1 MTLLGKGSIQKR
13 KGTKVWPGPFMMNI
27 EKLKEEQIAAAR
39 KVITTDQ
46 IGEIKTIGGCD
57 CAYVNNTV
65 IAAVVVCDDKLK
77 IVEKQVAV
85 VENDFPYLPGLL
97 YYREGKAIKEVFAK
111 QKNKPDILLVDGNG
125 VLHPL
130 RCGLASQL
138 GVELNQPTIGVA
150 KTRLLG
156 EEDEAGNI
164 KVGNEIIGT
173 EARLKEHAKPLYV
186 SVGHKVS
193 LKTAVDIVQKTTQSP
208 HKLPEPLH
216 LAHRLA
222 DKTRAILVKS
232 AANKN

>member
-1 MTLLGKGSIQKR
+1 MD
-13 KGTKVWPGPFMMNI
+13 I
-27 EKLKEEQIAAAR
+27 EKLKEEQLAAAR
-39 KVITTDQ
+39 KVVTTDEL
-46 IGEIKTIGGCD
+46 GEARTIAGCD

-77 IVEKQVAV
+77 IMEKQVAA
-85 VENDFPYLPGLL
+85 VESDFPYMPGLL
-97 YYREGKAIKEVFAK
+97 YYREGRAIKEAFAK
-111 QKNKPDILLVDGNG
+111 LKNKPDVLLVDGNG
-125 VLHPL
+125 ILHPL

-164 KVGNEIIGT
+164 RVGKDIIGA
-173 EARLKEHAKPLYV
+173 EFKAKEHAKQIYV

-193 LKTAVDIVQKTTQSP
+193 LERAVEIVQKTTQSP

-222 DKTRAILVKS
+222 DKARQAMEKAVK
-232 AANKN
+232 K

>member
-1 MTLLGKGSIQKR
+1 
-13 KGTKVWPGPFMMNI
+13 MNI
-27 EKLKEEQIAAAR
+27 EKLKEEQLAAAG
-39 KVITTDQ
+39 KVITKDDF
-46 IGEIKTIGGCD
+46 GAMKTIGGCD
-57 CAYVNNTV
+57 CAYINNTV
-65 IAAVVVCDDKLK
+65 IAAVVVCDDKLRL
-77 IVEKQVAV
+77 VEKQIAT

-97 YYREGKAIKEVFAK
+97 YYREGKAIEAAFAK
-111 QKNKPDILLVDGNG
+111 LKQKPDILLVDGNG

-164 KVGNEIIGT
+164 KVGNEIIGA

-186 SVGHKVS
+186 SVGHRVS
-193 LKTAVDIVQKTTQSP
+193 LQTAVDIIHKTTKHP

-216 LAHRLA
+216 FAHRLA
-222 DKTRAILVKS
+222 DKARKELERTASKE
-232 AANKN
+232 

>member
-1 MTLLGKGSIQKR
+1 
-13 KGTKVWPGPFMMNI
+13 MNI
-27 EKLKEEQIAAAR
+27 EKLKEEQLATAR
-39 KVITTDQ
+39 KVVTTDEV
-46 IGEIKTIGGCD
+46 GEVRTIGGCD

-65 IAAVVVCDDKLK
+65 IAAVVVCDQNMK
-77 IVEKQVAV
+77 IVERQIVA
-85 VENDFPYLPGLL
+85 VENDFPYMPGLL
-97 YYREGKAIKEVFAK
+97 YYREGRAIKEAFSK
-111 QKNKPDILLVDGNG
+111 LKNKPDVLLVDGNG

-138 GVELNQPTIGVA
+138 GVELDQPTIGVA

-164 KVGNEIIGT
+164 RVGKDIIGA
-173 EARLKEHAKPLYV
+173 EFKAKEHAKPIYV

-193 LKTAVDIVQKTTQSP
+193 LERAVDIVQKTTQPP

-222 DKTRAILVKS
+222 DKARKEMEK
-232 AANKN
+232 AAEK